1 MWIALA
7 FASAV
12 FAGLTNILAKV
23 GIKNTDSSVATAVRT
38 IVVLLFSWL
47 MVLVVGLQKGMETV
61 SFSTIDKKAWL
72 FLILSGMATGVSW
85 LSLFKA
91 LQLGDVNKVVPV
103 DKSSIILTVILAF
116 IIFNEE
122 VTWLKGLALLAI
134 GSGTFLMIDKK
145 KNAPD
150 QADQPKSASWF
161 FFALMAAVFASL
173 VSILGKMG
181 MQGINSQLGT
191 AIRTIVVLIMAWLVV
206 LVQGKHGEV
215 KKIGKKD
222 LTFIVLSGF
231 ATGGSWLCYYQ
242 ALQDGPASAVVPIDK
257 LSIVVAIAFSY
268 FVLKEKISRK
278 ALGGLGLIVAGTLA
292 MII

>member
-145 KNAPD
+145 KTAPD